1 MADNQTFIVS
11 LSLTINYELAKFG
24 IYHTCTNSERTYL
37 AFPKTRDLGE
47 HDQEKWRTVRFTT
60 FFQKF
65 LQSLVLNKFAS
76 YILQIV
82 TNIVE
87 KSKMFRVD

>member
-1 MADNQTFIVS
+1 MTMENGGQFI
-11 LSLTINYELAKFG
+11 LRL
-24 IYHTCTNSERTYL
+24 
-37 AFPKTRDLGE
+37 
-47 HDQEKWRTVRFTT
+47 

-65 LQSLVLNKFAS
+65 LQSLVLNTFAS

-87 KSKMFRVD
+87 KSKMFRVDQNILRILYIMHKSERYLFFSHYHDILVNINH